1 MGDELQE
8 IRHRAIKLLAIR
20 EHSRLQLARKL
31 GDRGYGSD
39 EVDAALGQLAREGLQ
54 SDERFTES
62 FIRSRIERGQGPIRI
77 AAELRERGVDDSL
90 ISDHL
95 DFSDP
100 QWQQQVVEVRR
111 KRFGATPPDDYH
123 ARAKQARFLQY
134 RGFTSEQIRRVLNQD

>member
-1 MGDELQE
+1 VGDDRQE
-8 IRHRAIKLLAIR
+8 IRHRAIKLLANR

-31 GDRGYGSD
+31 SDRGYDAD
-39 EVDAALGQLAREGLQ
+39 EVEAVLGNLAREGLQ

-77 AAELRERGVDDSL
+77 AAELRERGIDDSM
-90 ISDHL
+90 ISDYL

-100 QWQQQVVEVRR
+100 QWQQQVAEVRR

-134 RGFTSEQIRRVLNQD
+134 RGFTSEQIRRVLDQD